1 MNFLKKAIACALS
14 VFCAALV
21 GCGGGTFSGSE
32 TPAESGSAPAMQ
44 KESMAAYLETAGKG

>member
-21 GCGGGTFSGSE
+21 GCGGGTVSGSE
-32 TPAESGSAPAMQ
+32 TPAESGSAPEMQ
-44 KESMAAYLETAGKG
+44 KKNSP